1 MRPPVPHNPMN
12 FEEAEAAQAGLF
24 LQKIMNKFFALWK
37 WLIVSVILCAGLA
50 FVYIKIAKRQYKIH
64 ATVMVQDDKRNS
76 DVLSAGVVPDISFI
90 TKGNVDNEAEI
101 FKSRTLM
108 QGVVEEQHLNVQY
121 FNPGTLWKEEVFVG
135 RPVNVNYITH
145 LADTIVAPIVYK
157 LHFDTLNVTHFGLEA
172 KDTTYR
178 AKLGDTLSLP
188 EGKAIL
194 TASDGFAKWPA
205 GQTLM
210 FSVISVDVATQNYM
224 DALTVEIPNK
234 DVSVINLTLNETL
247 PGKGEIILNN
257 LLSDYLEASITA
269 KTRVADSTLRFIDD
283 RLRLVF
289 GELSGIEKNI
299 QNFKTTNKFTDLTT
313 QANLL
318 LQNTSEYSKQ
328 QTGQEIQLSVVQA
341 LEQFLE
347 DNKND
352 LRVVPSSLVMQDAGF
367 IALVQRYNEMQL
379 QRDKLLMSVTA
390 EHPSIKTIDEQL
402 RNLRTELLS
411 SIASI
416 KKGLQ
421 VGVDEL
427 RKRTA
432 GFEGEFNKVPEKER
446 AFLDFTRQQSI
457 KQELYLFLLKKREE
471 TAVSRSSTTPNARIV
486 DQGKSEP
493 FAAKPK
499 KIIIFLIGLVAGVA
513 IPFGVSFGRDFLNTR
528 VASMEDI
535 NAITQTPVLAE
546 IGHSTEGNIIAVS
559 LQSRQLAAEHLRGL
573 RTNLQYLL
581 TGKDEKTILIT
592 SSMSGE
598 GKSFLSINLSITL
611 ALAGKKVILVE
622 LDLRKPKVSENL
634 GLAKDGF
641 TNYIIAGEPDWKKWV
656 KPSGAQDNFDV
667 LSSGMLPPNPTE
679 LLMSPK
685 VAVLFKELKKAY
697 DYVIIDTPPA
707 GLVTDAE
714 IIAPLADTTFYVV
727 RQKHTYKQQLVVVEK
742 FARKGVLPRLN
753 IILNDVAPPKKTY
766 GKPYDYGYGYVYGAP
781 TGRKK
786 GKWKF
791 IQFDKIAELFKRI
804 QLRKNK
810 PVT

>member
-1 MRPPVPHNPMN
+1 MAPVPHTPLNL
-12 FEEAEAAQAGLF
+12 EETEAAQAGLF
-24 LQKIMNKFFALWK
+24 FQKIMTKFFSLWK
-37 WLIVSVILCAGLA
+37 WLIVSVLLCAGLA
-50 FVYIKIAKRQYKIH
+50 FLYIKIARRQYKIH
-64 ATVMVQDDKRNS
+64 ASVMVQDDKRNS
-76 DVLSAGVVPDISFI
+76 DMLTGSVMPDISFV
-90 TKGNVDNEAEI
+90 TKGNVDNEAQI

-108 QGVVEEQHLNVQY
+108 QQVVEEQHLNMTY
-121 FNPGTLWKEEVFVG
+121 FIPGRLWKDEVFVG
-135 RPVNVNYITH
+135 RPVNVKYINR
-145 LADTIVAPIVYK
+145 LADTIVAPIVYN
-157 LHFDTLNVTHFGLEA
+157 LHFDTLNITHFSLLA
-172 KDTTYR
+172 KDTTYH
-178 AKLGDTLSLP
+178 AKLGDTLALP
-188 EGKAIL
+188 EGKAII

-205 GQTLM
+205 GQTLAM
-210 FSVISVDVATQNYM
+210 SIISVDLATQNYM

-247 PGKGEIILNN
+247 PGKGEAILNT
-257 LLSDYLEASITA
+257 LLKDYLTASITA
-269 KTRVADSTLRFIDD
+269 KTRVADSTLRFIDE

-289 GELSGIEKNI
+289 GELSGIERNI
-299 QNFKTTNKFTDLTT
+299 QQFKTSNKFSDLST
-313 QANLL
+313 QTNLL

-328 QTGQEIQLSVVQA
+328 QTGQEIQLSVVEA
-341 LEQFLE
+341 LEQFLK
-347 DNKND
+347 DNEND

-379 QRDKLLMSVTA
+379 QRDKLLMSVTP
-390 EHPSIKTIDEQL
+390 EHPSVKTIDEQL

-416 KKGLQ
+416 KKGIQ

-446 AFLDFTRQQSI
+446 AFLDFSRQQSI

-471 TAVSRSSTTPNARIV
+471 TAVSRSSTTANARII
-486 DQGKSEP
+486 DLGKSEP

-499 KIIIFLIGLVAGVA
+499 KLIILLIGLVAGVA
-513 IPFGVSFGRDFLNTR
+513 VPFGISFGRDFLNTR
-528 VASMEDI
+528 VASTEDI
-535 NAITQTPVLAE
+535 NNITQTPVLAE

-581 TGKDEKTILIT
+581 TGKEEKTILIT

-598 GKSFLSINLSITL
+598 GKSFLSINLCITL

-641 TNYIIAGEPDWKKWV
+641 TNYIIAGEADWKKWV
-656 KPSGAQDNFDV
+656 KPSGVQENFDV
-667 LSSGMLPPNPTE
+667 FSSGMLPPNPTE
-679 LLMSPK
+679 LLMSAK
-685 VAVLFKELKKAY
+685 VPALFKELKKSY

-727 RQKHTYKQQLVVVEK
+727 RQKHTYKQQLLIVDK
-742 FARKGVLPRLN
+742 FARRGVLPRLN

-766 GKPYDYGYGYVYGAP
+766 GRPYDYGYGYGYGP
-781 TGRKK
+781 VSTKK
-786 GKWKF
+786 KRNWK
-791 IQFDKIAELFKRI
+791 IISTEKLSELFRRI
-804 QLRKNK
+804 QVKKNK